1 MNPKATTIYNPDNKS
16 YVSLSEDQVK
26 DYSYTG
32 QTEKVG
38 SVRCAVFTK
47 DGKKYYQPWDKLS
60 FLRRRGE
67 NNISAKL
74 TTAQVRAIVKEA
86 YTKNQSD
93 VTYNSLAEKYGVK
106 PERIS
111 DIVNGR
117 AWRHVTVGLIAQLR
131 AGNKEVLDSCV
142 SASNKQPRK
151 KNIKLNASLAKFIV
165 RDHLLNKISI
175 QDLANKFNL
184 SESSVR
190 RIVTGKA
197 WKEATIPAIAEFS
210 KWK

>member
-67 NNISAKL
+67 NNISA
-74 TTAQVRAIVKEA
+74 
-86 YTKNQSD
+86 KNQSD